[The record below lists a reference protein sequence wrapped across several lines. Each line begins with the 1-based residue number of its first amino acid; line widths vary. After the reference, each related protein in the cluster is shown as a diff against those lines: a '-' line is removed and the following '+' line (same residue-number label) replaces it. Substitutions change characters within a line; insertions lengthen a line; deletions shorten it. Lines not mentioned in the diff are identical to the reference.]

1 MTQLNAIPFIVTL
14 AFAIRGINRRRFV
27 GADRVEAD
35 RLGGGE
41 RRLAAIGARSVA
53 PVTGLPAVSHR
64 AAMPGARP
72 ATGTAGTA
80 PARVAIT
87 PPAITTAGQPSRRTV
102 TGLRAAATM
111 AAPTEARMSIRRPSS
126 TAITGASAA
135 GPAVAGALQLVSP
148 PERSPALP
156 SPAQVGRDRAQDL
169 GASRGR
175 TRLRKGPDLRARH
188 LPYRGQGE
196 RGRGGQTP

>member
-14 AFAIRGINRRRFV
+14 AFAIMGINRRRFV

-87 PPAITTAGQPSRRTV
+87 PPAITTAGQRSGQTT
-102 TGLRAAATM
+102 TG
-111 AAPTEARMSIRRPSS
+111 P
-126 TAITGASAA
+126 
-135 GPAVAGALQLVSP
+135 PAVAIMEAP
-148 PERSPALP
+148 MEERTS
-156 SPAQVGRDRAQDL
+156 
-169 GASRGR
+169 
-175 TRLRKGPDLRARH
+175 TRRLS
-188 LPYRGQGE
+188 
-196 RGRGGQTP
+196 